1 MVSPP
6 AQTRFLIVGLGALGG
21 VVAHAL
27 CVAEHDVTVLVRR
40 SDVARIIT
48 TSGLRELRS
57 GTVVKPEVASNSL
70 DLTGHYDFVVLA
82 MQPTDVEAAIQGLSG
97 VLSNDSQVVCL
108 QNGLCEE
115 RVAAT
120 IGAERVVGAVVTFGA
135 NSHGIGRCEHVPG
148 GGIVFGRIDG
158 SLDPKL
164 TLLVDCL
171 RDLGKVRTS
180 QNLIGIRWSKLI
192 VNCAIST
199 LGTIGGD
206 QLGALLNKAY
216 ARELAFEVMGE
227 AVNVARA
234 SAIKLERLPGTLP
247 LQWLAARRQDGAG
260 LRAAAKSW
268 AQHTAA
274 LGLGAKYRR
283 LRSSMLRAI
292 ERGHMPAVD
301 FLNGEIVTRG
311 QRLGVKTPVN
321 ERARD
326 LVWEISRGEQV
337 ASHATLR
344 SFYDETRVTPPVDS

>member
-1 MVSPP
+1 MVSKPG
-6 AQTRFLIVGLGALGG
+6 QTRFLIVGLGALGG

-27 CVAEHDVTVLVRR
+27 CAAQFDVTVLVRR
-40 SDVARIIT
+40 PDVERSVT

-57 GTVVKPEVASNSL
+57 GTLAKPRIVSDGL
-70 DLTGHYDFVVLA
+70 RLTQPFDFVLMA
-82 MQPTDVEAAIQGLSG
+82 TQPTDVEAAVDELARVFSEGAQA
-97 VLSNDSQVVCL
+97 VCL

-115 RVAAT
+115 RVASK
-120 IGAERVVGAVVTFGA
+120 IGKTNVIGAVVAFGA
-135 NSHGIGRCEHVPG
+135 NSHGIGLCEHVPG
-148 GGIVFGRIDG
+148 GGIVVGRIDG
-158 SLDPKL
+158 TTDGRL
-164 TLLVDCL
+164 TELADCL
-171 RDLGKVRTS
+171 KTLGKVRLS

-227 AVNVARA
+227 AVAVARA
-234 SAIKLERLPGTLP
+234 SAVKLERLPGSIP
-247 LQWLAARRQDGAG
+247 LQWLAASGQDSSG
-260 LRAAAKSW
+260 LKAAAKSW

-292 ERGHMPAVD
+292 ERGHAPAVD
-301 FLNGEIVTRG
+301 FLNGEIVSRG
-311 QRLGVKTPVN
+311 RHLGVKTPMN

-326 LVWEISRGEQV
+326 SVWAIARGEQV
-337 ASHATLR
+337 AALATLR
-344 SFYDETRVTPPVDS
+344 MFYDETRVTPVDV